1 MRMFQV
7 YRPYLVKWLTVC
19 VFVGGCATTK
29 LRETQLQKPDV
40 TPEHQTASTHVLQ
53 LDASQIKPMYREIYA
68 INLPT
73 VVRVA
78 AAENFDI
85 LQAKEQ
91 VMASKGLLESAH
103 GSIFPS
109 LVPSVLFQD
118 VQGSVQATE
127 GNLVGVGFNVF
138 QSSIAVQWVLNP
150 GKVKYE
156 IIAAKKRLAATEH
169 QEQAVILE
177 TLRKSAVQY
186 YELILAQA
194 RVAASQQAVSEA
206 EELLRIN
213 QLHHKAGTGIPADV
227 SRAQAHLAKRQQ
239 ELSRTLNAFYN
250 ASVSLS
256 LTLHLDSSVTLVPQ
270 ATELSL
276 VDLVRNDIE
285 LDKLLELAVRYRP
298 DLESVRTMVKAI
310 EAKTHATWWGGFGPA
325 LGVIYQFGGIKADD
339 GDKSFAFKDQQ
350 RFSAGA
356 GWRWSLSSFGAVK
369 TAKAFER
376 QALIEADRQLDE
388 VRAQVVRFKQDS
400 NMYRELISK
409 SHKQLTAAE
418 LAYRLIQA
426 NFEAGT
432 MTMLD
437 VLQSQDAH
445 AQARL
450 RYAETVVRY
459 NTSQVNLLASLGLI
473 DKDKLSVSV
482 I

>member
-1 MRMFQV
+1 MIKAR
-7 YRPYLVKWLTVC
+7 RRCLNKWLIVL
-19 VFVGGCATTK
+19 VFLGGCTSPELT
-29 LRETQLQKPDV
+29 ETVLERPDISPIQQSSSEQLLK
-40 TPEHQTASTHVLQ
+40 
-53 LDASQIKPMYREIYA
+53 LDASQIKPMYREILA

-73 VVRVA
+73 IVHVA
-78 AAENFDI
+78 VAENFDI

-91 VMASKGLLESAH
+91 VMVSQGLLESAH

-109 LVPSVLFQD
+109 LVPSVSFQD
-118 VQGSVQATE
+118 VQGSVRATE
-127 GNLVGVGFNVF
+127 GDLVGVGFNTF
-138 QSSIAVQWVLNP
+138 QTSIAVQWVLNP

-156 IIAAKKRLAATEH
+156 IIAAKKRLTASEH
-169 QEQAVILE
+169 QEQAVISE
-177 TLRKSAVQY
+177 TLRKAAVQY
-186 YELILAQA
+186 YELVLAQA

-206 EELLRIN
+206 QELLRIN
-213 QLHHKAGTGIPADV
+213 QLRNKAGTGIPADV
-227 SRAQAHLAKRQQ
+227 SRAEAHLAKRQQ
-239 ELSRTLNAFYN
+239 ELSKTLNAFYN

-270 ATELSL
+270 TTQLSL
-276 VDLVRNDIE
+276 IDLVRNDIE

-298 DLESVRTMVKAI
+298 DLKSVRTMVEAV

-325 LGVIYQFGGIKADD
+325 LGVIYQFGGIKSDD

-350 RFSAGA
+350 RFSAGT
-356 GWRWSLSSFGAVK
+356 GWQLGLSSFGAVNS
-369 TAKAFER
+369 AKAFER
-376 QALIEADRQLDE
+376 KALIEADRQLDE

-418 LAYRLIQA
+418 QAYRLIQA
-426 NFEAGT
+426 NFDTGT
-432 MTMLD
+432 MTMLN
-437 VLQSQDAH
+437 VLQSQDAY

-473 DKDKLSVSV
+473 DKDRLIPLVM
-482 I
+482 